1 MVTSARR
8 SQRISPLPCA
18 MSTRPLQRLPP
29 HVVCGPF
36 HGGCTESLPC
46 ESSGAR
52 RITYNRRVMKNA
64 TLLLSLLVSAL
75 LASCA
80 GVSPTRIIGDT
91 VGAAGGALIGNKLSN
106 GNPLITAASAGGG
119 VLLSESLQAGS
130 KASANKA
137 YDAGYEKARS
147 DSAKQQFQTLI
158 DRQRT
163 GPQLDDRAHVR
174 LLDVP
179 LPERQE
185 NGVIL
190 APSTATIRIQE

>member
-1 MVTSARR
+1 
-8 SQRISPLPCA
+8 
-18 MSTRPLQRLPP
+18 
-29 HVVCGPF
+29 
-36 HGGCTESLPC
+36 
-46 ESSGAR
+46 
-52 RITYNRRVMKNA
+52 MKNA
-64 TLLLSLLVSAL
+64 TLLLSVLASAM

-106 GNPLITAASAGGG
+106 GNPLITAASAGAG

-130 KASANKA
+130 NASRNKA

-158 DRQRT
+158 DRQKT
-163 GPQLDDRAHVR
+163 GLQLDDRQNVR
-174 LLDVP
+174 LLEVP

-185 NGVIL
+185 NGVIF